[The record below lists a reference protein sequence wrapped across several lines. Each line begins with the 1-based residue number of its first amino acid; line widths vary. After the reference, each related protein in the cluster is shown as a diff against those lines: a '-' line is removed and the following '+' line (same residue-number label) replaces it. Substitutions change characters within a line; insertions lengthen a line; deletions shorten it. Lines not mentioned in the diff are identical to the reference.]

1 MDATRLP
8 ARVVARAQE
17 ALAAVLEQEAAL
29 LLSGDLHSI
38 EGRLQQALR
47 QVGGR
52 VVNEVLA
59 TRVERLGAG
68 AVACEQCGRSVRLV
82 AMDRVRHLQGLV
94 GEYTVRRPYYYCDRC
109 HVPVVPLDAALGVG
123 AGTLS
128 PGLARVAC
136 WEGIEDAFEVAAVG
150 VWETV
155 GVRVESETVRSI
167 NEAMCALVEHDQTD
181 GSQWRVPT
189 ADVPSFLAVE
199 MDGVF
204 VHERVAWME
213 MKVGR
218 VAPLGPRLVLDQE
231 TGREHLALVDSSYC
245 CGLEGAEHFW
255 PRLVREAVR
264 RGLGRGVQV
273 VVVLGDGAPWI
284 WQQARCQLGLAG
296 VEVVEILDFWHA
308 CDYLGKV
315 AAAVFGAES
324 RRATAWLTPLRHRL
338 REQGPAPVLQ
348 ALGTLK
354 PKTAAT
360 LDLVRRASEYFT
372 EHRARMDY
380 PAFSTRQWPIGSG
393 AVESSCK
400 NLIQHRQT
408 EAGMRWSQVGAQR
421 VATLRA
427 LHRSGRWAAFWQ
439 SQPQRR
445 LRALRPRTFRTTAPP
460 TVAAL
465 QPPTLAAPTRGGPPP
480 GHQASPPP
488 TPTTPPARAPAS
500 RRPWQAATH
509 RWRTTTISHPRPA

>member
-8 ARVVARAQE
+8 AHVVARAQE

-38 EGRLQQALR
+38 EGRLQQAFR
-47 QVGGR
+47 QVGRR

-68 AVACEQCGRSVRLV
+68 VVGCEQCGRAVRLV
-82 AMDRVRHLQGLV
+82 AAERVRQLQGLV
-94 GEYTVRRPYYYCDRC
+94 GDYTVRRPYYYCDRC
-109 HVPVVPLDAALGVG
+109 RLPVVPLDAALGLG

-155 GVRVESETVRSI
+155 GVQLDSEAVRSI
-167 NEAMCALVEHDQTD
+167 NEAMGALVEHDQAD
-181 GSQWRVPT
+181 VSQWQVP
-189 ADVPSFLAVE
+189 AAAVPSFLAVE
-199 MDGVF
+199 MDGVY
-204 VHERVAWME
+204 VHERVAWQE
-213 MKVGR
+213 MKLGR

-231 TGREHLALVDSSYC
+231 TGRQHLALVDSSYC
-245 CGLEGAEHFW
+245 CGLEAVEHFW

-284 WQQARCQLGLAG
+284 WKQARCQLGLVG
-296 VEVVEILDFWHA
+296 VVVVEILDFWHA

-315 AAAVFGAES
+315 AAAVFGQGS
-324 RRATAWLTPLRHRL
+324 LRATAWLAPLRHHL
-338 REQGPAPVLQ
+338 REQGPAPVLR
-348 ALGTLK
+348 ALSKLK
-354 PKTAAT
+354 PKAAAAA
-360 LDLVRRASEYFT
+360 DVVRRASDYFT
-372 EHRARMDY
+372 EHQARMDY
-380 PAFSTRQWPIGSG
+380 PAFSARQWPIGSG

-408 EAGMRWSQVGAQR
+408 EAGMRWSHEGAQQ
-421 VATLRA
+421 VANLRA
-427 LHRSGRWAAFWQ
+427 LHRSGRWTAFWQ

-445 LRALRPRTFRTTAPP
+445 LLALRPRIVRAPDQPTAAARQP
-460 TVAAL
+460 T
-465 QPPTLAAPTRGGPPP
+465 TLAAPALAGPPP
-480 GHQASPPP
+480 GDQANPPP
-488 TPTTPPARAPAS
+488 TSVAPPEPATPP

-509 RWRTTTISHPRPA
+509 RWRATSISHPRTA